1 MLGARVLGEFGDDP
15 DRYADVKS
23 RRNYAGTSPL
33 TIASGKHRTVTAR
46 YIRNNRL
53 YDAICRWA
61 FSSLTASPDADTS
74 TTNEEQKEIPTPK
87 PSEHSATVSSGSS
100 TDASEP
106 EPTTTN
112 RQPGVTANLTPKPSP
127 LDN

>member
-61 FSSLTASPDADTS
+61 FSSLTASPGCRHFYDQRRTKGDT
-74 TTNEEQKEIPTPK
+74 QR
-87 PSEHSATVSSGSS
+87 PSPQNT
-100 TDASEP
+100 
-106 EPTTTN
+106 
-112 RQPGVTANLTPKPSP
+112 RQPSRRDPPRMPQNPNPLQRTDSLESP
-127 LDN
+127 PT